1 MKIGIIGAMDEEIE
15 YLKQVMV
22 DRSERDFANILFITG
37 KIDNRE
43 IILLKSGIGKVNA
56 AMATTILME
65 KYSPS
70 YVVNTGSA
78 GGFATGLEVGD
89 VIIANEVVYH
99 DVDVTAFDY
108 HYGQI
113 PNMPLTFKMDD
124 QLIKKVKITLDTL
137 HIRNKIGLLG
147 TGDSFISDRAMI
159 TSIKQNFPKMI
170 AAEME
175 GAAIAQVCY
184 QYGIPFII
192 IRAISDIAGKESPI
206 SFRKFLQLAARNSS
220 NMIQHFISLLS

>member
-15 YLKQVMV
+15 YLKRLMT
-22 DRSERDFANILFITG
+22 DRSEWKVANVLFIEG
-37 KIDNRE
+37 KIDNQE

-70 YVVNTGSA
+70 YVINTGSA
-78 GGFATGLEVGD
+78 GGFATELEVGD

-108 HYGQI
+108 HYGQV
-113 PNMPLTFKMDD
+113 PNMPPAFKTDE
-124 QLIKKVKITLDTL
+124 QLIRKVKTTLDTL

-147 TGDSFISDRAMI
+147 TGDSFINDQAMI
-159 TSIKQNFPKMI
+159 TSIKQNFPKMV

-175 GAAIAQVCY
+175 GAAIAHVCY
-184 QYGIPFII
+184 QYSTPFII

-206 SFRKFLQLAARNSS
+206 SFKKFLQLAAKNSS
-220 NMIQHFISLLS
+220 NIIQHFITLLK